1 MNQYGKK
8 INLRIIDKLKK
19 SKKIVC
25 SRLNKIFFL
34 CKFCTIVIPYRDG
47 NGKQQC
53 ELQ

>member
-19 SKKIVC
+19 CEKLFVQDWIK
-25 SRLNKIFFL
+25 NFFL